1 MSDFHTRTEMLIKPQ
16 GVEKLRNAKVLVIGL
31 GGVGGY
37 AVEALA
43 RAGVGHIGLMDND
56 RISESNINRQ
66 ILATIESV
74 GRLKTEVAKERVL
87 SINPECDVVVYPY
100 TYPTSELDISMF
112 DYIVDCIDTIT
123 NKIALAKEA
132 KECGVKIIS
141 SLSTG
146 NRLSGTYIVSDIYDT
161 KNCPMA
167 KVMRKKLKE
176 AGINAL
182 KVVFSPEGPME
193 DAEVVEEAGRHIPG
207 SISYIPGLAGL
218 TIAGEVI
225 RDLI

>member
-1 MSDFHTRTEMLIKPQ
+1 MSNFHTRTEMLIKTQ
-16 GVEKLRNAKVLVIGL
+16 GVEKLKNAKVLVIGL

-37 AVEALA
+37 TVEALA

-66 ILATIESV
+66 ILATINTI
-74 GRLKTEVAKERVL
+74 GRLKTDVAKERVL

-123 NKIALAKEA
+123 SKIQLAKEA
-132 KECGVKIIS
+132 KECGVKLIS

-146 NRLSGTYIVSDIYDT
+146 NRLSCTYIVSDIYDT

-176 AGINAL
+176 ANIDKL
-182 KVVFSPEGPME
+182 KVVFSPDGSME